1 MAETP
6 RSLKDFDL
14 SIKKASKIVIEQAE
28 TGQKIKIISHIDAD
42 GLAAA
47 SIIGKALARKE
58 ALLTIQT
65 WKQIDDRLIQEL
77 SAEEGSVII
86 FTDLGS
92 GSLEAL
98 KTKLPKKEVLV
109 FDHHQPINGA
119 PSTITQVN
127 PHLHGFDGSKE
138 ISGAG
143 VAYLAAKS
151 MDKKNVDLAPL
162 AVIGAL
168 GDAQDKNEKR
178 ELVGFNNNILKDAT
192 DTGLMKTEKDLIF
205 YGRETRPIHKA
216 LAYTTNPYI
225 PGLSG
230 KEDNCLGFLV
240 NLGINLKIEDRWKS
254 ISDLTV
260 KEKQKIFSELAKFLS
275 SKGFTN
281 NITLSLIGTVYTL
294 VNEDRWIPLRDAREY
309 SSLLN
314 ACGRMNK
321 SGIGIA
327 IGMGSRGKILEEAQE
342 VLINY
347 KKTLSEYMDW
357 LTNTPKV
364 IEELEHL
371 YVINGTGVINELML
385 STIASIVSTNGLF
398 NYSKPILALTSAEN
412 GMIKVSGRISPHISH
427 GRLNFGTVL
436 HNASSKFGGKGG
448 GHDVAA
454 GAKLPQ
460 ECTNEFIR
468 VVNQMVGASIQEQ
481 GM

>member
-6 RSLKDFDL
+6 QSLKDFEL
-14 SIKKASKIVIEQAE
+14 SIKKASKIVKEQAE
-28 TGQKIKIISHIDAD
+28 TGRKIKIISHIDAD

-65 WKQIDDRLIQEL
+65 WKQVDDHLIQEL
-77 SAEEGSVII
+77 STKEKSLII

-92 GSLEAL
+92 GSLESL
-98 KTKLPKKEVLV
+98 KAKLPNKEVLV
-109 FDHHQPINGA
+109 FDHHQPINA
-119 PSTITQVN
+119 PTPTITQVN
-127 PHLHGFDGSKE
+127 PHRNGFDGSKE

-143 VAYLAAKS
+143 VAYLTAKS
-151 MDKKNVDLAPL
+151 MDKINVDLAPL

-192 DTGLMKTEKDLIF
+192 DAGLMKTEKDLIF

-240 NLGINLKIEDRWKS
+240 NLGINLKIKDRWRS

-260 KEKQKIFSELAKFLS
+260 KEKQTIFSELVKFLS
-275 SKGFTN
+275 TKSFAN
-281 NITLSLIGTVYTL
+281 NITLSLVGTVYTL
-294 VNEDRWIPLRDAREY
+294 VNEDRWIPLRDAREF

-327 IGMGSRGKILEEAQE
+327 IGMGGRGKILEEAQE

-347 KKTLSEYMDW
+347 KKTLSEYMEW
-357 LTNTPKV
+357 LTKTPKA
-364 IEELEHL
+364 IEEFEHI

-385 STIASIVSTNGLF
+385 STIASILSSNGIF
-398 NYSKPILALTSAEN
+398 NYSKPILALTSAEK
-412 GMIKVSGRISPHISH
+412 GMIKVSGRIPPHITH
-427 GRLNFGTVL
+427 GRSNFGKIL
-436 HNASSKFGGKGG
+436 HNASSQFGGKGG

-460 ECTNEFIR
+460 ECENEFIR
-468 VVNQMVGASIQEQ
+468 IVNQMFGSSIQ
-481 GM
+481 